1 MRKTYLLILTLFVS
15 IVALAG
21 PVTPDEAR
29 QKITKVMSPRRSSAV
44 LQDLRLVATSH
55 YQEREDMTAP
65 SFYVFNVG
73 EGQGY
78 IIAGADDRIPAVLGY
93 SDRGSFDPDNM
104 PVNMQAWLEG
114 YNHQMEYLNQHP
126 EAAAPQR
133 TVSGSSIDP
142 LLICEWGQGN
152 PYNSQCPMDGDNRS
166 VTGCAATAMAQV
178 MYFWKYPNY
187 TTAEIPAYITQDKG
201 LSVAAVPAGTFIDWA
216 NMQPKYTGNETET
229 QINAVANLMLICGTA
244 LEMNYRSTNSS
255 AYTSRAAGLWK
266 KYFGYDAAT
275 TTESRNG
282 YRTAAWNQKVYDELK
297 AGRPVLYYGTSS
309 GGGHAFVI
317 DGYGDDDYFHV
328 NWGWNGG
335 SNSYFL
341 LSILD
346 SDNNTGIGASSS
358 ADGYSYDQGAIF
370 GAQPDTGI
378 PPTVIPIMTSDK
390 AGLPDGNEFT
400 RSSAGSDFSFKV
412 AFSYYNGMED
422 TYDFDFSVGLF
433 DTYNNYIG
441 LISNRKYVTEL
452 PAGYGWWD
460 FSTTTPVF
468 TVTFGNGLAN
478 GTYILKPIS
487 RQRGTETWYPNNGSE
502 TYCITATISDNT
514 ITLMEPTF
522 GLTGTMEFDGKKEVG
537 TATTMTATITNNG
550 TLYNDQIF
558 LLVNGLEKANLV
570 CGRYFDIDAGQTKN
584 EVFSFIPKTS
594 GENSVSLCTRKYNS
608 SKEGYYEYTP
618 FMTGSV
624 TIEPAAPASL
634 SMIPKTKNAV
644 NEGGQ
649 TVVKEDKAIV
659 SIDVTNT
666 GSTDYDNDAIVRLY
680 KYTSGNSGNLDGVYK
695 QRFQLAAGASTNVE
709 VELDNIEDGAR
720 YFYYV
725 YYMSSGKEVRG
736 YQYSKSFYVHKSG
749 EDPEVEK
756 FTVQSIDV
764 QGTMKAGDE
773 VEMTFNI
780 KNEGNVQTGKLYVFI
795 NNVKTGDIAVDITP
809 GETKA
814 YKVKYLPTAAG
825 EYTVK
830 VTTDEA
836 GQVLAGE
843 AAAAT
848 KTFTVEPKEET
859 AYYLV
864 SDLNGWSTSDKSY
877 AFTKLTDGKT
887 WEITF
892 QGNDADICLKVA
904 PGSAYDDQATF
915 WDNLLCAETDRCT
928 VLQGTMVKN
937 GGAWLLAAS
946 LNAESYTMRIVPS
959 EMTYEITYQEK
970 EKPFEPEP
978 PYYYIGTGTGWTFDA
993 TKVFADNG
1001 DGTYSITIPAVYDE
1015 DGNNWFK
1022 VAPANAIAEDGTIT
1036 WAHLYS
1042 TDEAGSTL
1050 LSGTMTIGDGQA
1062 WVRPQTDGAESY
1074 TITITPATKAIS
1086 IQINIPQIEKFT
1098 VQAIHVEGTMKPG
1111 EELNMT
1117 INVKN
1122 EGNVQT
1128 GKLYLF
1134 VNNEKTSEIDLDITP
1149 GETKIYEVKYTPTT
1163 EGDLIVKVTSD
1174 EAGEN
1179 LAGDGAVASQTITIT
1194 GIGLLVREM
1203 GGGPVSIYALNGNK
1217 MAESQGEELSTV
1229 LKSLPK
1235 GVYIIRV
1242 GKNSKTIYN

>member
-1 MRKTYLLILTLFVS
+1 MRKTYLLLLTLFVS

-55 YQEREDMTAP
+55 YQEQEDVTVP

-93 SDRGSFDPDNM
+93 SDQGSFDLDNM

-114 YNHQMEYLNQHP
+114 YNHQMEYLSHHP
-126 EAAAPQR
+126 EAAAPR
-133 TVSGSSIDP
+133 KTVSGGAISP
-142 LLICEWGQGN
+142 LIQTKWDQGA
-152 PYNSQCPMDGDNRS
+152 PYNNLCPMDGDKRS
-166 VTGCAATAMAQV
+166 LTGCVATAMAQI

-187 TTAEIPAYITQDKG
+187 TVAEIPGYTTTSKG
-201 LSVAAVPAGTFIDWA
+201 LTVSAVVAGTSIDWD
-216 NMQPKYTGNETET
+216 NMLLKYNGSETAD
-229 QINAVANLMLICGTA
+229 QQQAVAHLMLLCGTA
-244 LEMNYRSTNSS
+244 VQMDYSSTFSGAWGKS
-255 AYTSRAAGLWK
+255 LATGLLT
-266 KYFGYDAAT
+266 YFDYDAAT
-275 TTESRNG
+275 AFESRSG

-297 AGRPVLYYGTSS
+297 AGRPVYYEGESS
-309 GGGHAFVI
+309 GSGHAFVI
-317 DGYGDDDYFHV
+317 DGYGGDDYFHV
-328 NWGWNGG
+328 NWGWGG
-335 SNSYFL
+335 ASDAYFL

-346 SDNNTGIGASSS
+346 PNNNSGYGASSS
-358 ADGYSYDQGAIF
+358 ADGYSFGQGAVF
-370 GAQPDTGI
+370 GAQPNTGVL
-378 PPTVIPIMTSDK
+378 PTVTPILTTQSV
-390 AGLPDGNEFT
+390 ALPEGTEFT
-400 RSSAGSDFSFKV
+400 RTDASENFVFKV
-412 AFSYYNGMED
+412 GFSQYNGMNS
-422 TYDFDFSVGLF
+422 TYTFDWGVGLF
-433 DTYNNYIG
+433 DTNDQLLMYPNYYYSELDPGWGFWNAEDVPFIIQFG
-441 LISNRKYVTEL
+441 SGVT
-452 PAGYGWWD
+452 
-460 FSTTTPVF
+460 
-468 TVTFGNGLAN
+468 N
-478 GTYILKPIS
+478 GTYIVKPIS
-487 RQRGTETWYPNNGSE
+487 RERGSKQWLASKGSDSWYV
-502 TYCITATISDNT
+502 TAIINDNT
-514 ITLMEPTF
+514 LTLIPPTF
-522 GLTGTMEFDGKKEVG
+522 GLTGSIEATGKKEVG
-537 TATTMTATITNNG
+537 SPLAVNVSITNNG
-550 TLYNDQIF
+550 TLFNDQIY
-558 LLVNGLEKANLV
+558 LLVNGELV
-570 CGRYFDIDAGQTKN
+570 GGRHFDLDAGQTDI
-584 EVFSFIPKTS
+584 VGFSIVPKTV
-594 GENSVSLCTRKYNS
+594 GDNELSVCTRFWNGDTQQYD
-608 SKEGYYEYTP
+608 YPP
-618 FMTGSV
+618 FITGSV
-624 TIEPAAPASL
+624 TIEAGVVATL
-634 SMIPKTKNAV
+634 KMTPKTKNAV

-666 GSTDYDNDAIVRLY
+666 GSTDYDNDAIVKLY
-680 KYTSGNSGNLDGVYK
+680 KFVSDNNGNLHGIYR

-725 YYMSSGKEVRG
+725 YYMSSGEEVRG

-749 EDPEVEK
+749 EVPEVEK

-795 NNVKTGDIAVDITP
+795 NDVKTGDIAVDIAP
-809 GETKA
+809 GETRD
-814 YKVKYLPTAAG
+814 YKVKYLPTTAG

-830 VTTDEA
+830 ITTDEA

-848 KTFTVEPKEET
+848 KTFVVADP
-859 AYYLV
+859 
-864 SDLNGWSTSDKSY
+864 
-877 AFTKLTDGKT
+877 
-887 WEITF
+887 EI
-892 QGNDADICLKVA
+892 V
-904 PGSAYDDQATF
+904 
-915 WDNLLCAETDRCT
+915 
-928 VLQGTMVKN
+928 
-937 GGAWLLAAS
+937 
-946 LNAESYTMRIVPS
+946 
-959 EMTYEITYQEK
+959 
-970 EKPFEPEP
+970 
-978 PYYYIGTGTGWTFDA
+978 
-993 TKVFADNG
+993 
-1001 DGTYSITIPAVYDE
+1001 
-1015 DGNNWFK
+1015 
-1022 VAPANAIAEDGTIT
+1022 
-1036 WAHLYS
+1036 
-1042 TDEAGSTL
+1042 
-1050 LSGTMTIGDGQA
+1050 
-1062 WVRPQTDGAESY
+1062 
-1074 TITITPATKAIS
+1074 
-1086 IQINIPQIEKFT
+1086 KFT

-1134 VNNEKTSEIDLDITP
+1134 VNNEKTSEIDIDITP

-1194 GIGLLVREM
+1194 GIELLVREM
-1203 GGGPVSIYALNGNK
+1203 GGGPVSVYALNGNK
-1217 MAESQGEELSTV
+1217 MAESQGEELSAV

>member
-1 MRKTYLLILTLFVS
+1 MKKTYLLLLTLFVS
-15 IVALAG
+15 IVALAE

-55 YQEREDMTAP
+55 YQEQEYVTAP

-78 IIAGADDRIPAVLGY
+78 VIAGADDRIPAVLGY

-114 YNHQMEYLNQHP
+114 YNHQMEYLSHHP

-142 LLICEWGQGN
+142 LLICQWGQGN
-152 PYNSQCPMDGDNRS
+152 PYNSLCPMDGDSRS
-166 VTGCAATAMAQV
+166 VTGCSATAMAQV

-187 TTAEIPAYITQDKG
+187 TIAEIPAYVTADKK
-201 LSVAAVPAGTFIDWA
+201 LSVAAVPTGTFIDWA
-216 NMQPKYTGNETET
+216 NMLPRYTGNETAD
-229 QINAVANLMLICGTA
+229 QINAVANLMLMCGTA
-244 LEMNYRSTNSS
+244 LQMNYRSTNSS
-255 AYTSRAAGLWK
+255 AYTSRAADLWK
-266 KYFGYDAAT
+266 NYFGYDAGT
-275 TTESRNG
+275 THERRDG

-297 AGRPVLYYGTSS
+297 AGRPVLYYGTST

-335 SNSYFL
+335 SNGYFL

-358 ADGYSYDQGAIF
+358 ADGYSYEQGAIF
-370 GAQPDTGI
+370 GAQPNTGI
-378 PPTVIPIMTSDK
+378 LPTKTYFMSTSSIT
-390 AGLPDGNEFT
+390 APQGTEFT
-400 RSSAGSDFSFKV
+400 RTDISEDFSFKV
-412 AFSYYNGMED
+412 GASFWNTTGETCTLEMGFGVFDNNNQLLQAFNVESATLD
-422 TYDFDFSVGLF
+422 
-433 DTYNNYIG
+433 NNYG
-441 LISNRKYVTEL
+441 YNSKTLQIS
-452 PAGYGWWD
+452 YGANID
-460 FSTTTPVF
+460 
-468 TVTFGNGLAN
+468 NGI
-478 GTYILKPIS
+478 YFIKPIS
-487 RQRGTETWYPNNGSE
+487 RLEGTDTWYANDGSE
-502 TYCITATISDNT
+502 SYNLTAFISNNT
-514 ITLMEPTF
+514 LTLMEPTF

-537 TATTMTATITNNG
+537 TATTVTATITNNG
-550 TLYNDQIF
+550 TLYNGQIF

-570 CGRYFDIDAGQTKN
+570 SGRYFDIDAGQTEN
-584 EVFSFIPKTS
+584 VEFSFIPKTS
-594 GENSVSLCTRKYNS
+594 GENSVSLCTRAFNS

-618 FMTGSV
+618 FMTGTV
-624 TIEPAAPASL
+624 IVQEAVAATL
-634 SMIPKTKNAV
+634 KMTPKTKNAV
-644 NEGGQ
+644 KENGQ
-649 TVVKEDKAIV
+649 DVVKEDKAIV
-659 SIDVTNT
+659 SIDVTNI
-666 GSTDYDNDAIVRLY
+666 GSTDYDNDAIVKLY
-680 KYTSGNSGNLDGVYK
+680 KFYSDNRGSANGIFR

-725 YYMSSGKEVRG
+725 YYMSSGEEVRG

-749 EDPEVEK
+749 EEPEVEK

-795 NNVKTGDIAVDITP
+795 NDVKTGDIAVDIAP

-814 YKVKYLPTAAG
+814 YKVKFLPTTAG

-904 PGSAYDDQATF
+904 PGSAYDDQTTF

-959 EMTYEITYQEK
+959 EMSYEITYQEK

-1194 GIGLLVREM
+1194 GIELLVREM
-1203 GGGPVSIYALNGNK
+1203 GGGPVSVYALNGNK
-1217 MAESQGEELSTV
+1217 MAESQGEELSAV